1 MSSLRRAR
9 HAGCLALLV
18 GVAACAGSGEPSY
31 PTPDDPGIYAI
42 TDDGGLLRLDGDPD
56 WEAETWP
63 DRADLPSDVQFVI
76 SDPALA
82 GRSAGSSVELWKLA
96 WVRSEIN
103 AQNQAMP
110 VSGSQWAVA
119 PMESFSVP
127 FRYESPAGETD
138 IVHIVPTGPLEP
150 GRYSLRIVNPGA
162 REGRVGV
169 NWDSVDQR
177 QYSAA
182 NCVDRYEAQSVYRP
196 CTGAVGMAEGAVP
209 PAGGGDASGVT
220 PSGGLG
226 SLSAP
231 QTLPTVAAAP
241 APAPAA
247 IPTPAQPAPV
257 ATGGTLQITLA
268 DPVRQNDGLVI
279 QGVVI
284 NNTDQMQT
292 VPSMQGSLE
301 DQAGQEVRR
310 WVFPPPVETLAPGAR
325 ASFRTEVNP
334 LPPGAARATVAFIA
348 AP

>member
-1 MSSLRRAR
+1 MSSIWRAR
-9 HAGCLALLV
+9 HVACLALLV
-18 GVAACAGSGEPSY
+18 GLAACASSGEPSY

-42 TDDGGLLRLDGDPD
+42 TDDGGLLRLDGDSD

-63 DRADLPSDVQFVI
+63 DRSDMPSDVQFVI

-82 GRSAGSSVELWKLA
+82 GRSAGSSVGLWKVA
-96 WVRSEIN
+96 WIRSAIN

-119 PMESFSVP
+119 PMESYSVP

-138 IVHIVPTGPLEP
+138 VVHIIPTGPLEP
-150 GRYSLRIVNPGA
+150 GLYSLRIVNPGA
-162 REGRVGV
+162 RQARVGV
-169 NWDSVDQR
+169 EWDSVDQR

-182 NCVDRYEAQSVYRP
+182 NCVDLYEAQGVYRP
-196 CTGAVGMAEGAVP
+196 CTGAVDLAEGALP
-209 PAGGGDASGVT
+209 PASSGDAYGVT
-220 PSGGLG
+220 SNGGLG

-231 QTLPTVAAAP
+231 QSLPTVAAAP

-247 IPTPAQPAPV
+247 APAAAQPVPA
-257 ATGGTLQITLA
+257 ATPDGLEIALA
-268 DPVRQNDGLVI
+268 DPVRQNDGLLI

-284 NNTDQMQT
+284 NNTDQVQA

-301 DQAGQEVRR
+301 NQAGQEVRR
-310 WVFPPPVETLAPGAR
+310 WVFPPPVETLAPGGR
-325 ASFRTEVNP
+325 ASFKTEVNP
-334 LPPGAARATVAFIA
+334 LPPGATRASVAFIA

>member
-1 MSSLRRAR
+1 MSSMRSAH
-9 HAGCLALLV
+9 HAACLALLV
-18 GVAACAGSGEPSY
+18 GVAACASSGEPSY

-42 TDDGGLLRLDGDPD
+42 TDDGGLLRLDGDSH

-63 DRADLPSDVQFVI
+63 DRADMPPNVQFVI

-82 GRSAGSSVELWKLA
+82 GRSPGNSVELWRVA

-110 VSGSQWAVA
+110 ASGSQWTVA
-119 PMESFSVP
+119 PMESYSVP
-127 FRYESPAGETD
+127 FRYESPAGKTD
-138 IVHIVPTGPLEP
+138 VVHIVPTGPLER
-150 GRYSLRIVNPGA
+150 GLYSLRIVNPGA
-162 REGRVGV
+162 RQARVGV
-169 NWDSVDQR
+169 DWDSVDQR

-182 NCVDRYEAQSVYRP
+182 NCVDLYEAQSVYRP
-196 CTGAVGMAEGAVP
+196 CTGAADMAEGAKP
-209 PAGGGDASGVT
+209 PSSGDAYSVT
-220 PSGGLG
+220 SNGGLG

-231 QTLPTVAAAP
+231 QGLPTVAAAP
-241 APAPAA
+241 APAAAPTAAQPVPAA
-247 IPTPAQPAPV
+247 
-257 ATGGTLQITLA
+257 TGQGLQIALA
-268 DPVRQNDGLVI
+268 DPVRQNGGLLI

-301 DQAGQEVRR
+301 NQAGQEVRR

-325 ASFRTEVNP
+325 ASFKTEVNP
-334 LPPGAARATVAFIA
+334 LPPGAARATVAFVV